1 MKQIHTD
8 VVIIGSGLVGLVAAH
23 GLASLGFEVVVVDK
37 KNFNNSKN
45 QTKDIR
51 TVAVSEGSKKFLESL
66 SLWKNLY
73 KYSQPIKNIKVFN
86 RNPYN
91 KIFFEN
97 SKQNA
102 LLGYVIKNSIFSKIL
117 RSKLSKNK
125 KIKTHYG
132 SEVKHI
138 VSSHDFSQISLKDK
152 IIKAKLIIAAD
163 GKNSTVRNIVG
174 TKIYKKNYSEMALVV
189 NLFHEKSLNETAYE
203 IFYKTGPFA
212 LLPML
217 SDNNFYQSSIIW
229 SNKESFVKHLL
240 SSDKKF
246 ISNIIE
252 ERVGGLIGSV
262 KKINSRQSF
271 PLSAH
276 INEKFFNK
284 RLIYIGDS
292 AHSIHPIAGQGW
304 NLGIKDV
311 KNVMS
316 LCESNKFELGDE
328 NFCKHYNNLS
338 YKNSFQLFQI
348 TDKLNS
354 HFLKS
359 NFSNRLL
366 SNIGFKII
374 ENNISMKDKI
384 TKFAM
389 GI

>member
-51 TVAVSEGSKKFLESL
+51 TVAVSEGSKQFLESL

-246 ISNIIE
+246 IANIIE
-252 ERVGGLIGSV
+252 ERVGRLIGSV
-262 KKINSRQSF
+262 KRINSRQSF

>member
-51 TVAVSEGSKKFLESL
+51 TVAVSEGSKQFLESL

-217 SDNNFYQSSIIW
+217 SDNNFFQSSIIW

-246 ISNIIE
+246 IANIIE

-262 KKINSRQSF
+262 KRINSRQSF

-359 NFSNRLL
+359 NFSNRLI

>member
-23 GLASLGFEVVVVDK
+23 CLASLGFEVVVVDK

-51 TVAVSEGSKKFLESL
+51 TVAVSEGSKQFLESL

-246 ISNIIE
+246 IANIIE

-262 KKINSRQSF
+262 KRINSRQSF

-366 SNIGFKII
+366 SNVGFKII